1 MSVTFALSDNPRARY
16 ATGSIMY
23 FAQGIP
29 QGLSSVAGEIEVMR
43 DKEAAAAIDT
53 GDASIGKESNAIDRY
68 QCPRC
73 NGSMVRVVDP
83 QQRHIWYETCG
94 SCHGSFLDAGELLD
108 LSKLTIADFFKG
120 FVAPERK

>member
-1 MSVTFALSDNPRARY
+1 MRCPKCRADMEQIEFEGTEIDRCV
-16 ATGSIMY
+16 ICK
-23 FAQGIP
+23 GIWFD
-29 QGLSSVAGEIEVMR
+29 AGEIEVMR

-53 GDASIGKESNAIDRY
+53 GDARIGKESNAIDRY